1 MYRVSPAFAIKGRLA
16 FLRIPSC
23 PWWLKSFSDSFSKP
37 HLPYIRPLPT
47 IEVHPKIMIHF
58 PVPEALTFDDVLLL
72 PARSEVVPASANTQT
87 QITRNI
93 ALNIPIISAA
103 MDTVTESHMAI
114 ALAQQGGLGIIHRNL
129 TIDQQANEVDK
140 VKRSESGMIVD
151 PVTMSPDAKVSDA
164 LDVMQK
170 YKISGVPI
178 TQRDG
183 KLVGILTNRDLRF
196 ETRFDIPISKVMTKE
211 HLITVPVGTTL
222 EQAEEILHEH
232 RVEKL
237 LVVDDKYNLKG
248 LITVKDIQKKLKYP
262 GAAKD
267 AQGRLRVSAAIGATG
282 DFLERAQE
290 MANAK
295 VDVLAIDSAHGH
307 SSLVLE
313 AVRKVKAALPEVD
326 LIAGNVATFEGACD
340 LVKAGVDG
348 VKVGIGPGSIC
359 TTRIVTGVGVPQIT
373 AIAEATRAV
382 RGSGIPIIADG
393 GIKYSGDVVKAL
405 AAGASAVM
413 IGSMFAGT
421 DESPGELI
429 LYQGRTFKS
438 YRGMGSLGAMAQG
451 SSERYFQNSD
461 GDSSTGIPGSGE
473 DSNRLGKLVPEG
485 IEGRVPYRGSVAMI
499 VHQMV
504 GGLKS
509 GMGYCG
515 CQTVADLQQKAK
527 FVRISSAGL
536 RESHVHDVMITRE
549 APNYAAE

>member
-1 MYRVSPAFAIKGRLA
+1 
-16 FLRIPSC
+16 
-23 PWWLKSFSDSFSKP
+23 
-37 HLPYIRPLPT
+37 
-47 IEVHPKIMIHF
+47 MIHF

-72 PARSEVVPASANTQT
+72 PARSDVIPTQASTQT
-87 QITRNI
+87 QLTRNI
-93 ALNIPIISAA
+93 SLNIPIVSAA

-114 ALAQQGGLGIIHRNL
+114 ALAQQGGLGIVHRNL
-129 TIDQQANEVDK
+129 TIEQQANEVDK

-151 PVTMSPDAKVSDA
+151 PVTMHATDKVSDA
-164 LDVMQK
+164 LEVMRK

-178 TQRDG
+178 TDHG

-196 ETRFDIPISKVMTKE
+196 ETRFDIPIDSVMTKKN
-211 HLITVPVGTTL
+211 LITVPVGTTL
-222 EQAEEILHEH
+222 EEAEKILHQH

-262 GAAKD
+262 NAAKD
-267 AQGRLRVSAAIGATG
+267 PQGRLRVGAAIGATG

-290 MANAK
+290 LAEVK

-307 SSLVLE
+307 SSKVLE
-313 AVRKVKAALPEVD
+313 AVQMVKAKLPHVE
-326 LIAGNVATFEGACD
+326 LLAGNVATFDGACE
-340 LVKAGVDG
+340 LARAGADG
-348 VKVGIGPGSIC
+348 IKVGIGPGSIC
-359 TTRIVTGVGVPQIT
+359 TTRVVTGAGVPQIT
-373 AIAEATRAV
+373 AIAEAYRATKD
-382 RGSGIPIIADG
+382 SGVPIIADG
-393 GIKYSGDVVKAL
+393 GIKYSGDITKAL

-413 IGSMFAGT
+413 IGSLFAGT

-429 LYQGRTFKS
+429 LYQGRSFKS

-451 SSERYFQNSD
+451 SSERYFQSTASDSSSASSGSD
-461 GDSSTGIPGSGE
+461 GA
-473 DSNRLGKLVPEG
+473 NRLDKLVPEG

-499 VHQMV
+499 VYQMV

-515 CQTVADLQQKAK
+515 CATIPELLQKTR
-527 FVRISSAGL
+527 FVRISGAGL

-549 APNYAAE
+549 APNYAIE